1 MRGGGAGDAS
11 VPLSIKPTK
20 GIDQMKNTRKGM
32 STVTKLALMSG
43 VLALGTLFSAMAIP
57 PVPANGWITYTYYN
71 GEGEV
76 VGERSE
82 VADYC
87 NGMQP
92 YEWGVRTRI
101 MTWRTGSCG
110 PVE

>member
-1 MRGGGAGDAS
+1 
-11 VPLSIKPTK
+11 
-20 GIDQMKNTRKGM
+20 MKSTHMKSTHMKSTRKGV
-32 STVTKLALMSG
+32 STVTKLALVSG
-43 VLALGTLFSAMAIP
+43 VLALGTLFSAAAIP

-82 VADYC
+82 VAGYC

-92 YEWGVRTRI
+92 FDWGERTRI

-110 PVE
+110 PIE